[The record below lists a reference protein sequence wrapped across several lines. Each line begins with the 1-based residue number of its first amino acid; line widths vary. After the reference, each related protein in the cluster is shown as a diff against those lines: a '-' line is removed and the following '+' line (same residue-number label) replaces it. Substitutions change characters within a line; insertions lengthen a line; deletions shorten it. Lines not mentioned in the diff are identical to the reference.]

1 MLIDFVSDIQ
11 GMHSLP
17 WVHMLMEAALEGG
30 RMRLTE
36 KCTSAVWKVN
46 GRNTT
51 LGLLARELW
60 LNRACMMVPE
70 L

>member
-17 WVHMLMEAALEGG
+17 WVHMLMEAALKGG

-36 KCTSAVWKVN
+36 KCTSVVWKVN